1 MASDADGTVGG
12 PLSLTVAIL
21 SFLDLLGGL
30 SMSGESSSSIE
41 PWISERLVR
50 SIAASSALIGVTLYL
65 ISNLWI
71 SDDAAITLRSVLNLH
86 HGNGPTFNVGER
98 VQSFSHPLWFAL
110 IASVYLVVRNPMLAM
125 FVTSLTCCCATIW
138 IVARPRNLGMLAL
151 APTALLLSSRAF
163 VDYGLSGLENP
174 LSAFLLVLTL
184 VWLRSDEDAPSSDRW
199 RGKWLLA
206 ASLLLMTRIDNAPFL
221 IPVIVW
227 VVSRG
232 KRRAEFF
239 DRRSAMYAFLS
250 LSTWVVITVAYYGT
264 FLPNT
269 AMAKLSH
276 DLPRSEVL
284 AQGLVYLAHST
295 GSDPITTLVIALASV
310 TVARFGSGVHRAAML
325 GVALHLAYVIWIGGD
340 FMSGRFLSTSF
351 VAAVWVITDLLG
363 SALRAR
369 PLTHH
374 LPLLGG
380 ALLAVA
386 VLLPSLSPARQDL
399 DERSQQFSQD
409 GSLATNGIV
418 NEKDSYFGSSH
429 PLGQDRRWFGVADW
443 STSDLTYPREVQV
456 ICGGLGWRG
465 LAAGP
470 DVVLLDECA
479 LADPFLSRKTPIL
492 GEDWR
497 IGHFR
502 RDSQPEYFEYLAT
515 GEIDNSGTETFI
527 AEITAV
533 QEFTRG
539 SFFDLGR
546 LMRGLKDSVFP
557 LRLSP
562 AYPNVSLSEFGDFTL
577 LGQPWDANPDGVLD
591 KGALQVRID
600 PRDDR
605 FPSSIS
611 LLLDSND
618 SYCVDLYFRPVTEV
632 GAGSD
637 ETHCL
642 APVAADGLTVREI
655 EVRKRAALDF
665 LVVRAIDGDDAYAVA
680 AVGLGFD
687 SNP

>member
-1 MASDADGTVGG
+1 MRIIV
-12 PLSLTVAIL
+12 LTAI
-21 SFLDLLGGL
+21 SIGLG
-30 SMSGESSSSIE
+30 
-41 PWISERLVR
+41 
-50 SIAASSALIGVTLYL
+50 LYL

-98 VQSFSHPLWFAL
+98 VQSFSHPLWFVL
-110 IASVYLVVRNPMLAM
+110 IASVYLVVRDPMLAM
-125 FVTSLTCCCATIW
+125 FIASLTCCYATIW
-138 IVARPRNLGMLAL
+138 IVSRPRDLGILAL

-174 LSAFLLVLTL
+174 LSALLLVLTL
-184 VWLRSDEDAPSSDRW
+184 VWLRSHERGPSNDML

-206 ASLLLMTRIDNAPFL
+206 ASLLLMTRIDNAPFV

-227 VVSRG
+227 VLSRQR
-232 KRRAEFF
+232 RRAQFL
-239 DRRSAMYAFLS
+239 DRRSMVYAFLC
-250 LSTWVVITVAYYGT
+250 LGTWVVITVAYYGT

-295 GSDPITTLVIALASV
+295 GSDPITALVIALASV
-310 TVARFGSGVHRAAML
+310 AVARFGSGVHRAAMF
-325 GVALHLAYVIWIGGD
+325 GVALHLTYVIWIGGD

-351 VAAVWVITDLLG
+351 VAATWVITDLTG
-363 SALRAR
+363 SALRGR
-369 PLTHH
+369 PLTTHSS
-374 LPLLGG
+374 LLGG
-380 ALLAVA
+380 ALLLAAA

-399 DERSQQFSQD
+399 DERSQQFSEG
-409 GSLATNGIV
+409 GSLAASGIV
-418 NEKDSYFGSSH
+418 NEKDYYFGSSH
-429 PLGQDRRWFGVADW
+429 PLGQDRRWFEVADW
-443 STSDLTYPREVQV
+443 SNADLTYPREVRV
-456 ICGGLGWRG
+456 VCGGLGWRG

-479 LADPFLSRKTPIL
+479 LADPFLSRKPPIL
-492 GEDWR
+492 GDDWR
-497 IGHFR
+497 VGHFR
-502 RDSQPEYFEYLAT
+502 RDHQPEYFEYLAT
-515 GEIDNSGTETFI
+515 GVIDNSGTETFI
-527 AEITAV
+527 TEITAV
-533 QEFTRG
+533 HEFTRG
-539 SFFDLGR
+539 SFFDVGR

-562 AYPNVSLSEFGDFTL
+562 AYPNVSLSGFGDFSL

-591 KGALQVRID
+591 KGALQVLID

-642 APVAADGLTVREI
+642 EPVTGSGLTLREI
-655 EVRKRAALDF
+655 EVRKRAALDS
-665 LVVRAIDGDDAYAVA
+665 LVIRAVDGDDAYAVG